1 MLGIPLKRFAV
12 IVGFDQS
19 GNGQMIEHT
28 AHVNKKIALVETQ
41 HGRFVVMQ
49 SVKVTDGSKVHTE
62 FNLANVIALEI
73 EPLEVVEAAPVV
85 EGGGEPA
92 PLPEPPVQ
100 QQ

>member
-1 MLGIPLKRFAV
+1 
-12 IVGFDQS
+12 
-19 GNGQMIEHT
+19 
-28 AHVNKKIALVETQ
+28 
-41 HGRFVVMQ
+41 MQ